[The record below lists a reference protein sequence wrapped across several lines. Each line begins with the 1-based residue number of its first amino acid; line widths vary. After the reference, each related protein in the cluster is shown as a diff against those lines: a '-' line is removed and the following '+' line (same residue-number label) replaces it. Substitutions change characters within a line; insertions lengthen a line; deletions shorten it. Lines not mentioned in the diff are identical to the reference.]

1 MTQAQL
7 ATGTCDDDIARPI
20 RLIIERTAPD
30 LIELFDEY
38 AGEMR
43 FGRSLIDKN
52 IRALKPGAAILEV
65 GAGSL
70 LLSCSLQKEGFKV
83 TALEPI
89 GSGFT
94 HFSRMQA
101 IVLEYAEQQ
110 NIAPTVLRSEGE
122 RLSVEAA
129 FDFAFSIN
137 VMEHVADVA
146 TVLQRVHQALRPGGS
161 YRFVCPNYAFPYE
174 PHFNLPTLIN
184 RTLTRIVL
192 WRWIINS
199 THVVDPLGTW
209 QSLNWITVRRVGK
222 ICRRADLPAPKFDR
236 TVFDIFVQRA
246 FSDRGF
252 QERRGSV
259 LVSLMGLLRR
269 TRFLTLIRFIP
280 VMILPVMDCS
290 IARDKE

>member
-1 MTQAQL
+1 MTQAEL
-7 ATGTCDDDIARPI
+7 TASSCDDIARPI

-52 IRALKPGAAILEV
+52 IQPLKPGAAILEV

-70 LLSCSLQKEGFKV
+70 LLSCCLQKEGFNV

-89 GSGFT
+89 GSGFS

-101 IVLEYAEQQ
+101 IVLMYAEQQ

-122 RLSVEAA
+122 RLSIEAG

-137 VMEHVADVA
+137 VMEHVADIS
-146 TVLQRVHQALRPGGS
+146 TVLRRVHRALRPGGK

-174 PHFNLPTLIN
+174 PHFNLPTLIS

-192 WRWIINS
+192 WRWIRNS
-199 THVVDPLGTW
+199 TNVVDPLGTW
-209 QSLNWITVRRVGK
+209 QSLNWITVRRVGR
-222 ICRRADLPAPKFDR
+222 ICRRADLPTPRFDR

-246 FSDRGF
+246 FLDRGF
-252 QERRGSV
+252 QERRGRV
-259 LVSLMGLLRR
+259 LVALMGLLKRM
-269 TRFLTLIRFIP
+269 RFLTLTRFIP
-280 VMILPVMDCS
+280 VAILPVMDCS